1 MSKVNYFKTDFI
13 FHNMFLDNLETV
25 IDTHPN
31 LTDEQ
36 KEQLIKP
43 FYEFYE
49 FPKHKHDKKDG
60 VLFPVFETKEDKYG
74 MLAVIKP
81 LKEQD

>member
-36 KEQLIKP
+36 KHKLIQP
-43 FYEFYE
+43 FYKFSE
-49 FPKHKHDKKDG
+49 FPKTMHKKTDG
-60 VLFPVFETKEDKYG
+60 VLMPVFETKEDEYG
-74 MLAVIKP
+74 MLTVIKQ
-81 LKEQD
+81 LKELD